1 MKLKKNVKKII
12 IVILVL
18 LLITVGV
25 FAYLKYNHKEETKEI
40 KIVDNI
46 SKYGY
51 KLKENKPEKYKTM
64 FKELKEILN
73 KDKVDEEEYVKK
85 ISEMYIYDFYSLKD
99 KLAKTDIGGVDF
111 VHKDVLE
118 NYLQNAQDT
127 YYKYVES
134 NLYNNRKQ
142 DLPEVSEITIEEVEQ
157 KSFSYNETT
166 DENAYYVNV
175 KWSYT
180 EDEFS
185 DYQNSATLVF
195 VHDDIKLCLVELQ

>member
-73 KDKVDEEEYVKK
+73 KDEVNEEEYVKK

-111 VHKDVLE
+111 VHKDILE

-166 DENAYYVNV
+166 DEKAYYVNV

>member
-64 FKELKEILN
+64 FKEVKEILN
-73 KDKVDEEEYVKK
+73 KDEVSEEEYVKK
-85 ISEMYIYDFYSLKD
+85 ISELYIYDFYSLKD

-111 VHKDVLE
+111 VHKDILE

-166 DENAYYVNV
+166 DEKAYYVNV